1 MPNEIRDKL
10 IELIKQ
16 KSCYYSEC
24 NNMCDKCKAVP
35 LDADDIEILA
45 DHLIENSVIVPPCKA
60 GDVVYVTVYNIKT
73 STFNIHR
80 GYISNIS
87 FTETGNR
94 VTISH
99 EGYDDE
105 PLFNKF
111 YGRFEDFGKV
121 IFFTR
126 EEAEAKLRERN

>member
-1 MPNEIRDKL
+1 MQNEMRDRL
-10 IELIKQ
+10 INLIDEAINDEET
-16 KSCYYSEC
+16 SYS
-24 NNMCDKCKAVP
+24 NI
-35 LDADDIEILA
+35 ADY
-45 DHLIENSVIVPPCKA
+45 LIENGVIVPPCKA

-87 FTETGNR
+87 FAETGNR